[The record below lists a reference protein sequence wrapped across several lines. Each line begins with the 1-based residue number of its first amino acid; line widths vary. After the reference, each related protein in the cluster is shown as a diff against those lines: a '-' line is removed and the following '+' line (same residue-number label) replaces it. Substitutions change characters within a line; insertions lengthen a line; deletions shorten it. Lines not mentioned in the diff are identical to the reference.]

1 MQSLRSIAL
10 SAIGLLLVL
19 AAFVFTASLGL
30 ILAGLVSLAM
40 IGSALS
46 ARFSAKPAPV
56 RARSNAYSAQ
66 AASNRDAARNSGREP
81 RIWNDG
87 RGTIIDL

>member
-10 SAIGLLLVL
+10 SAIGLFLVL

-56 RARSNAYSAQ
+56 RAQAQ
-66 AASNRDAARNSGREP
+66 SRRADGRQPGREP

>member
-56 RARSNAYSAQ
+56 RAQSH
-66 AASNRDAARNSGREP
+66 RDTSRQPVREP

>member
-1 MQSLRSIAL
+1 MQSLRSLAL

-30 ILAGLVSLAM
+30 ILAGLVSLVM
-40 IGSALS
+40 IGSAVS

-56 RARSNAYSAQ
+56 RCQART
-66 AASNRDAARNSGREP
+66 RRETDAHTSGRVP